1 MEIKLVLASP
11 ADFTL
16 IAELAKEIWHKHY
29 VPIIGTEQVEYMLAK
44 IYNKE
49 SLLEQ
54 TEQKGHRFYLIEE
67 EATNKKLGFISISSE
82 DGKNFWIHKFYILNN
97 EQAKGIGTKV
107 FQETLKIMNHPESIT
122 LTVNR
127 QNYKSINFYFKQGF
141 TINEVADFDIGNNY
155 FMNDFV
161 MLWKK
166 H

>member
-1 MEIKLVLASP
+1 MEIKLVLASA

-29 VPIIGTEQVEYMLAK
+29 VPIIRTEQVEYMLAK

-54 TEQKGHRFYLIEE
+54 TENKGHRFYLIEE
-67 EATNKKLGFISISSE
+67 EGTKKQIGFISISSE
-82 DGKNFWIHKFYILNN
+82 DGKNYWIHKFYILNN

-107 FQETLKIMNHPESIT
+107 FQEILKVMNKPESIV

-127 QNYKSINFYFKQGF
+127 QNYKSINFYFKLGF
-141 TINEVADFDIGNNY
+141 VIKEVADFDIGNNY

-161 MLWKK
+161 MLWKGR
-166 H
+166 

>member
-11 ADFTL
+11 KDFTL
-16 IAELAKEIWHKHY
+16 IAKLAKEIWHKHY
-29 VPIIGTEQVEYMLAK
+29 VPIIGAEQVEYMLAK

-54 TEQKGHRFYLIEE
+54 TEQKEHSFYLIEE
-67 EATNKKLGFISISSE
+67 EGTNKKLGFISINSA
-82 DGKNFWIHKFYILNN
+82 DAKNYWIHKFYILNN
-97 EQAKGIGTKV
+97 EQAKGIGKKV
-107 FQETLKIMNHPESIT
+107 FQEALKIMNNPESIC

-141 TINEVADFDIGNNY
+141 TINEVADFDIGDNY

-161 MLWKK
+161 MVWKVK
-166 H
+166 